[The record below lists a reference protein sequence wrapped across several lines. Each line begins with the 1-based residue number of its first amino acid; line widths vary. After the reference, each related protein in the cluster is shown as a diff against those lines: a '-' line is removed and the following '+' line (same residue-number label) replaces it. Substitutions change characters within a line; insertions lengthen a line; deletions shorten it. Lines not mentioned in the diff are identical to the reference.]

1 MGVSRVRPLSA
12 ALMTACLLAACGSV
26 DPSPEPPTAAPS
38 LGSPETSPSPSVAAP
53 SLEPVTLADAE
64 DCPVTQTTVT
74 PPEIGERLFGSHSAY
89 GNEDLWAG
97 GLGDNGIY
105 TVGADYPD
113 PDGSIGIKIGWWR
126 NVSGSVVISGRR
138 LDAPAP
144 PLVGRGSD
152 GYGRVGFQA
161 SGVSFPG
168 EGCWEVTGRVGESE
182 LTFVMFLNV
191 SENA

>member
-1 MGVSRVRPLSA
+1 MGVSSGRPLSA
-12 ALMTACLLAACGSV
+12 ALLTASLLAACGSV
-26 DPSPEPPTAAPS
+26 DPSPEPPTSTAS
-38 LGSPETSPSPSVAAP
+38 LGSPEQSPSPSVAVAP
-53 SLEPVTLADAE
+53 LAPVTLADAE

-74 PPEIGERLFGSHSAY
+74 PPEIGERLFGSNNAY

-97 GLGDNGIY
+97 GLGKEGIY

-138 LDAPAP
+138 LDAHAP

-161 SGVSFPG
+161 SGVTFPG
-168 EGCWEVTGRVGESE
+168 EGCWEVTGAVGDSE

-191 SENA
+191 SENS